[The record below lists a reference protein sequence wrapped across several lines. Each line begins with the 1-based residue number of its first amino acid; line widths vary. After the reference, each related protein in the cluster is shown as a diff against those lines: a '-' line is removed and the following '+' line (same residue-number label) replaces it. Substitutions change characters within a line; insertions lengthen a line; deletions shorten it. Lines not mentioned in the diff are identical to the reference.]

1 MINVFAQFT
10 FDNWWEHSGDD
21 LFGAQPQSKPDIE
34 DAKKYPDFYLPFGSD
49 GSTLK
54 CSETVYD
61 GQSIVTAIFTGNISD
76 SCGRSVDCWFFDSI
90 GKIGFDKL
98 INASVVCTGEDSLSR
113 VVEGSYRFN

>member
-54 CSETVYD
+54 CSEIVYD

-76 SCGRSVDCWFFDSI
+76 SRGRSIDCWFSDSI
-90 GKIGFDKL
+90 CKIGFNKL
-98 INASVVCTGEDSLSR
+98 VNASIVCAGEDNFSR
-113 VVEGSYRFN
+113 VVEGSYRFD